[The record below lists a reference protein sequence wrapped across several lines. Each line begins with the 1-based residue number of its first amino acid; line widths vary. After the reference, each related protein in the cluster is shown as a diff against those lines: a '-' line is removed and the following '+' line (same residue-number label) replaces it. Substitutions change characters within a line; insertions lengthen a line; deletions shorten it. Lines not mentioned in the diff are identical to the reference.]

1 MPFSPMAARTA
12 ALARRWEPARRL
24 PLKWGQYNDRYF
36 VGLVLIIAGAM
47 HLQGAN
53 NYTLIILLIG
63 TTSTAVGWSIMPAQG
78 WRRMIVVI
86 PAIAQI
92 WIMLTG
98 PMSMWTLAI
107 PLLCWLIVRHRPLI
121 AYLALALPIANG
133 IILPRFFQ
141 EYSSMPEALAISA
154 VVLVA
159 AAWLARLIAQ
169 SAASRRKS
177 APLLS
182 KFR

>member
-1 MPFSPMAARTA
+1 MSANRFS
-12 ALARRWEPARRL
+12 LARDWEPTRRL
-24 PLKWGQYNDRYF
+24 PLKWGHYADRYF
-36 VGLVLIIAGAM
+36 AGLVLIIAGAV

-63 TTSTAVGWSIMPAQG
+63 TTATVVGWSIMPAKG
-78 WRRMIVVI
+78 WRRMIVAL
-86 PAIAQI
+86 PAVSQI

-121 AYLALALPIANG
+121 SYLALIIPVANG
-133 IILPRFFQ
+133 IVLTRFYQ
-141 EYSSMPEALAISA
+141 EYSSMPQALAISA

-159 AAWLARLIAQ
+159 AAWVAQLIAQ
-169 SAASRRKS
+169 SAAVRR
-177 APLLS
+177 
-182 KFR
+182 

>member
-1 MPFSPMAARTA
+1 MSANRFS
-12 ALARRWEPARRL
+12 LARDWEPTRRL
-24 PLKWGQYNDRYF
+24 PLKWGHYADRYF
-36 VGLVLIIAGAM
+36 AGLVLIIAGAV

-63 TTSTAVGWSIMPAQG
+63 TTATVVGWSIMPAKG
-78 WRRMIVVI
+78 WRRMIVAL
-86 PAIAQI
+86 PAVSQI

-121 AYLALALPIANG
+121 SYLALIIPVANG
-133 IILPRFFQ
+133 IVLTRFYQ
-141 EYSSMPEALAISA
+141 EYSSMPQALAISA

-159 AAWLARLIAQ
+159 AAWVAQLIAQ
-169 SAASRRKS
+169 SAALRR
-177 APLLS
+177 
-182 KFR
+182 

>member
-1 MPFSPMAARTA
+1 MASSTSASAR
-12 ALARRWEPARRL
+12 LWEPTRRL
-24 PLKWGQYNDRYF
+24 PLKWGRYNDRYF

-63 TTSTAVGWSIMPAQG
+63 TTSTAVGWSIMPARG
-78 WRRMIVVI
+78 WRRMIVVLPTI
-86 PAIAQI
+86 SQI

-98 PMSMWTLAI
+98 PMSMWTLTV

-121 AYLALALPIANG
+121 SYVALALPIANG

-141 EYSSMPEALAISA
+141 EYSSMPQALAISA
-154 VVLVA
+154 VVVIA
-159 AAWLARLIAQ
+159 AAWLARAIAH
-169 SAASRRKS
+169 SAVSRRS
-177 APLLS
+177 IAAFPSEL
-182 KFR
+182 R

>member
-1 MPFSPMAARTA
+1 MSANRLS
-12 ALARRWEPARRL
+12 LARDWEPARRL
-24 PLKWGQYNDRYF
+24 PLKWGHYADRYCA
-36 VGLVLIIAGAM
+36 GLVLIIAGAV

-63 TTSTAVGWSIMPAQG
+63 TTATVVGWSIMPAKG
-78 WRRMIVVI
+78 WRRMIVAL
-86 PAIAQI
+86 PAVSQI

-121 AYLALALPIANG
+121 SYLALIIPIANG
-133 IILPRFFQ
+133 IVLTRFYQ
-141 EYSSMPEALAISA
+141 EYSSMPQALAISA

-159 AAWLARLIAQ
+159 AAWVAQLIAQ
-169 SAASRRKS
+169 SAAKRR
-177 APLLS
+177 
-182 KFR
+182 

>member
-1 MPFSPMAARTA
+1 MATRRFS
-12 ALARRWEPARRL
+12 LARDWEPTRRL
-24 PLKWGQYNDRYF
+24 PLKWGRYADRYIS
-36 VGLVLIIAGAM
+36 GLVLIIAGAM

-63 TTSTAVGWSIMPAQG
+63 TTSTVVGWSIMPARG
-78 WRRMIVVI
+78 WRRMIVAL
-86 PAIAQI
+86 PAVSQI

-98 PMSMWTLAI
+98 PMSMWTLVI

-121 AYLALALPIANG
+121 SYLAVALPLANG

-141 EYSSMPEALAISA
+141 EYSSMPQALAISA

-159 AAWLARLIAQ
+159 AAWVAQMIAQ
-169 SAASRRKS
+169 SAAKRR
-177 APLLS
+177 
-182 KFR
+182 